1 MPGITII
8 SGDCHAALAVLR
20 TVIAGDSALLLAGV
34 NLRSLNSGDCHAAL
48 AVLRTVIAG
57 DSALL
62 LAGVNLRSL
71 NSGDGHAALAVLR
84 TVNVRGLPGSNLRGL
99 FSCPQDYFSPRSY
112 TGLLTRYLKMKHR
125 VGNHF

>member
-1 MPGITII
+1 MPGIGSLADCKLPGIAII

-71 NSGDGHAALAVLR
+71 NSGDCHAALAVLR
-84 TVNVRGLPGSNLRGL
+84 TVIAGDYRGVISGDCLAVRKTILVPGAI
-99 FSCPQDYFSPRSY
+99 QVY
-112 TGLLTRYLKMKHR
+112 
-125 VGNHF
+125 